1 MSICQSIAKSLGG
14 QLTYIESEGL
24 GSHFMLQIKAVE
36 LKDLNAPKFLKKEDP
51 KQKSSEQINL
61 LNNVD

>member
-1 MSICQSIAKSLGG
+1 
-14 QLTYIESEGL
+14 
-24 GSHFMLQIKAVE
+24 MLQIKAVE